1 MIKVSNPIL
10 FGPMLFGPMLFGPML
25 FGPMLFIVVNF
36 IISAFSDICLN
47 FLSRLK
53 ISPDSVRA
61 LKPYFNKQSILA
73 SAIYAGLTV
82 IIVLII
88 TMLIS
93 KLVFNFFY
101 PKTIKQLGLFL
112 ILAAPLGY
120 IADVVIYYFQI
131 FGDSLN
137 EYYKKAGVGFW
148 GSAAFVFSIIFSF
161 LVV

>member
-1 MIKVSNPIL
+1 MSKVSNPIYVD
-10 FGPMLFGPMLFGPML
+10 PI
-25 FGPMLFIVVNF
+25 LFIVVNF
-36 IISAFSDICLN
+36 VISAFSDICLN

-53 ISPDSVRA
+53 ISPDSIQA
-61 LKPYFNKQSILA
+61 LKPYFNKQSILV
-73 SAIYAGLTV
+73 SATYAGLTV

-88 TMLIS
+88 TMLMS
-93 KLVFNFFY
+93 KIVFNFFY
-101 PKTIKQLGLFL
+101 PTTIKNLVLFL

-120 IADVVIYYFQI
+120 IADAVIYYFQV

-161 LVV
+161 LIVKSFL